1 MWVPVERREAWV
13 RRSHSPVW
21 RGFAALLAGALPA
34 FAFPESNIAWFAYI
48 ALVPWMMMLRTAP
61 TGRRAFLDGWI
72 GGLGFMLAV
81 HQWLIPSLH
90 VFILVLGGF
99 LGLLWGPWGW
109 LVRFMLRGRPS
120 VRRTVAALAVLPS
133 GWLIIET
140 VRSLDG
146 LGGPWG
152 LLGASQWD
160 VAPALRLASVG
171 GVWLVSLLVVAVN
184 TALTV
189 LLTVPPVRTTAVA
202 GLTACV
208 VAVGVAWVWAP
219 LPENAGHARVAIVQP
234 GVIGG
239 IERRFV
245 RSEELTRSL
254 AGQDLDLVVW
264 GESSVGRDLT
274 TRPDLAN
281 RVVELSRQVGSPVLV
296 NMDAPGSDEAGRTG
310 IFKSAVLVGPDGL
323 TGDRYDKMRLV
334 PFGEYIP
341 MRDALGWATSV
352 GKAASQDRRRGT
364 HQAVMV
370 LPGPWQERLR
380 IGPLICFESAFPD
393 MSRSWSGTAR
403 SCSSRSRRPRPSS
416 RAGRPSSTRHWPRC
430 ERPRRAARRC
440 TPHSPVS
447 ARCTARRASRSVPRS
462 APIAARAPS
471 TRCRWRAAPPRSS
484 TSAPGRCTARWPSS
498 RPSARSRGPG
508 RSDGLRA
515 SGQHH
520 TLTQL
525 VRRKSVPGAERLP
538 RAYGVE
544 ERQHALL
551 DAALPGDRHPVAAP
565 ADAGLALVV
574 DDLGDVVDGPLGV
587 LSGDFEDLLG
597 GAVHPVH
604 HADGGETVAGELEH
618 DMVCQALADPGAD
631 VDVLDGAGEQEAQGV
646 HDMDEVVQDEEAG
659 VLGQA
664 DAVLLHEDQIARMLQ
679 ALRVGGREAPVEAH
693 GETRPALLGEG
704 DQALRVAE
712 FVREGLVDEGRHTG
726 LQQPGGDL
734 GVRGGRRVDE
744 RGVQSLGEQR
754 GEVGVAPL
762 AGDVVTVADPR
773 EGGRGAGL
781 QMKLDPGQRGEHRQ
795 IRLLGDVAEP
805 YAADLHVGLPVALP
819 RPVSHAPGR
828 GGPPG
833 RP

>member
-48 ALVPWMMMLRTAP
+48 ALVPWMVMLRTAP

-393 MSRSWSGTAR
+393 MSRQLVRDGAQLLV
-403 SCSSRSRRPRPSS
+403 
-416 RAGRPSSTRHWPRC
+416 AQ
-430 ERPRRAARRC
+430 
-440 TPHSPVS
+440 
-447 ARCTARRASRSVPRS
+447 
-462 APIAARAPS
+462 
-471 TRCRWRAAPPRSS
+471 SS
-484 TSAPGRCTARWPSS
+484 TSTFQQSWAPEQHATLAALRAAETGRPTVHATLTGVSAVYGPEGKQVGTPLSTDRSTSAVYVVPLARGTTAFVNLGPWPLYGALAVLAALCAFEGARSLRRPARERPAPHAHTARASKERPGR
-498 RPSARSRGPG
+498 
-508 RSDGLRA
+508 
-515 SGQHH
+515 
-520 TLTQL
+520 
-525 VRRKSVPGAERLP
+525 
-538 RAYGVE
+538 
-544 ERQHALL
+544 
-551 DAALPGDRHPVAAP
+551 
-565 ADAGLALVV
+565 
-574 DDLGDVVDGPLGV
+574 
-587 LSGDFEDLLG
+587 
-597 GAVHPVH
+597 
-604 HADGGETVAGELEH
+604 
-618 DMVCQALADPGAD
+618 
-631 VDVLDGAGEQEAQGV
+631 
-646 HDMDEVVQDEEAG
+646 
-659 VLGQA
+659 
-664 DAVLLHEDQIARMLQ
+664 
-679 ALRVGGREAPVEAH
+679 
-693 GETRPALLGEG
+693 
-704 DQALRVAE
+704 
-712 FVREGLVDEGRHTG
+712 
-726 LQQPGGDL
+726 
-734 GVRGGRRVDE
+734 
-744 RGVQSLGEQR
+744 
-754 GEVGVAPL
+754 
-762 AGDVVTVADPR
+762 
-773 EGGRGAGL
+773 
-781 QMKLDPGQRGEHRQ
+781 
-795 IRLLGDVAEP
+795 
-805 YAADLHVGLPVALP
+805 
-819 RPVSHAPGR
+819 
-828 GGPPG
+828 
-833 RP
+833 